1 MLKSQ
6 IVGFQTLKLFIAQS
20 YDPIN
25 TVLKKNEKKK
35 ANWKLKAGSIRHVI
49 VQPGVFEYNPLIV
62 CLHFVHLFLAPLTP
76 QPIIIF
82 ITW

>member
-20 YDPIN
+20 IDPIN

-35 ANWKLKAGSIRHVI
+35 ANSKLKAGSSRYIIVQHGVLVYKVVI
-49 VQPGVFEYNPLIV
+49 VYILCIS
-62 CLHFVHLFLAPLTP
+62 
-76 QPIIIF
+76 I
-82 ITW
+82 